1 MYVCIRN
8 KGVAS
13 VESFTLL
20 GLSTA
25 RGQAD
30 MIGQF
35 GSGVKHSILVCLR
48 MGIKF
53 RIFLGE
59 DELSFST
66 EDIEVRGKKYRQV
79 SYTWKG
85 ETSKLSMLL
94 EFGELDWNSE
104 WMVVREIVSNAID
117 QKEWSYE
124 MGVST
129 PVGVEEE
136 TRFYLEMTPDITRIF
151 CTLPLYFLQISGRD
165 NLKIIPKSDKSP
177 PRVYRKGVFVTQLDS
192 INSLL
197 DYNFDD
203 ELRIDEC
210 RNMPETV
217 ANCAIANAISKN
229 RDALRIVFR
238 ALKDEREVYET
249 EKLSYT
255 RLTTSSS
262 FGNRNTVELWNSVDG
277 PNIMASDTTAKNN
290 LLIAKRIDS
299 CVVPN
304 GWYHELR
311 GVGVKTTVSC
321 YTREE
326 QDGIII
332 VPTSPD
338 TRKLVLKIHDWF
350 TENNL
355 TNKPYPDVRSFTV
368 NMDGGGG
375 MILGYYRNNTVYINI
390 EYSTNIATIV
400 EELSHYYTGA
410 GDMTRD
416 LQDFAFRSLA
426 SMLEK
431 VL

>member
-8 KGVAS
+8 KGIAS

-53 RIFLGE
+53 KIFLGE
-59 DELSFST
+59 EDLSFST

-124 MGVST
+124 MGVQT
-129 PVGVEEE
+129 PIGVEEE

-151 CTLPLYFLQISGRD
+151 CTLPLYFLQISGRED
-165 NLKIIPKSDKSP
+165 LKIIPKSDKSP

-192 INSLL
+192 TNSLL
-197 DYNFDD
+197 DYNFGD

-210 RNMPETV
+210 RNMPESV
-217 ANCAIANAISKN
+217 ANQAIANAISRN
-229 RDALRIVFR
+229 GDALRIVFR

-249 EKLSYT
+249 TNLPYS
-255 RLTTSSS
+255 RLTASS
-262 FGNRNTVELWNSVDG
+262 FGLRNVINLWESIDG
-277 PNIMASDTTAKNN
+277 PNIMAVSVEAKNN

-299 CVVPN
+299 CVVPD
-304 GWYHELR
+304 GWYQELR
-311 GVGVKTTVSC
+311 GLGIKTTTSC

-326 QDGIII
+326 QDGIIM

-338 TRKLVLKIHDWF
+338 TRRLVLKIHDWF
-350 TENNL
+350 VENNL
-355 TNKPYPDVRSFTV
+355 TCKPYPDVRSFTK
-368 NMDGGGG
+368 NMDNGA

-390 EYSTNIATIV
+390 EYSTNIATII
-400 EELSHYYTGA
+400 EELSHYYTNA

-426 SMLEK
+426 CMLEK
-431 VL
+431 AL